1 MANDVKFPHGGRSRS
16 EEVDAVSGVLLSNR
30 VNVWTGQR
38 GREFEGEVAVF
49 AVIRC
54 AVIEACAQAHLYDAV
69 RGQ

>member
-16 EEVDAVSGVLLSNR
+16 EEVVFVSGVLLSNR
-30 VNVWTGQR
+30 VNRWTGQQ

-49 AVIRC
+49 VVIRC
-54 AVIEACAQAHLYDAV
+54 AVIDDCAQAHPYDPV